1 MSQAVHVFKKDLKKK
16 KRQEKGTFLVVLW
29 LGLGTFTAMIMG
41 SIAVQGTKNNSEL
54 GSGENLIARVAT
66 L

>member
-41 SIAVQGTKNNSEL
+41 SIAGQGTKNNSEL